1 MVCFYMSRPLKDV
14 SESFKRGLIGLRP
27 CQDEMKAF
35 DLFKR
40 NGGEEGQKRQLGT
53 ENDDIREG
61 IGLLVA
67 ATPRPEG
74 CSITCFFAIV
84 FPSEPEDTI
93 SQR

>member
-1 MVCFYMSRPLKDV
+1 M
-14 SESFKRGLIGLRP
+14 
-27 CQDEMKAF
+27 
-35 DLFKR
+35 
-40 NGGEEGQKRQLGT
+40 GGEEGQKRQLGT
-53 ENDDIREG
+53 ENGDIREG
-61 IGLLVA
+61 IGRLEA